1 MRLISASGEQLGIKH
16 IREAMDIAER
26 QDLDL
31 VEVAPNANP
40 PVVRL
45 MDYGKYKYQKE
56 QARKAARKK
65 QVNINVREIKLR
77 PKIGDHDF
85 ETKKGHVERFLRGG
99 DKVKVTIMFRGRE
112 VQHPELGE
120 RLLRRLADDLSD
132 LGRIENQPK
141 LDGRN
146 MVMVLAPARTWPRR
160 RRSPGPPAG
169 RRRPPAAR
177 HHFSGTMTGRL
188 PSGPD
193 EMRRRNGFVLPCREP
208 PSHGRRQSRNGKE
221 TRMPKMKTHKGAAGR
236 FEVMKR
242 GRIKR
247 RRAGHNHI
255 LEKKTS
261 KRKRRLNTETFVNPA
276 DEKRVRRLLGVK

>member
-1 MRLISASGEQLGIKH
+1 MGIKH
-16 IREAMDIAER
+16 IREATDYAER

-85 ETKKGHVERFLRGG
+85 NTKRGHVERFLRGG

-120 RLLRRLADDLSD
+120 RLLRRLASDLED
-132 LGRIENQPK
+132 LGRIESQPN

-146 MVMVLAPARTWPRR
+146 MVMVMAPRKENKEAQDSQQASQPATRSGSRR
-160 RRSPGPPAG
+160 ER
-169 RRRPPAAR
+169 AAR
-177 HHFSGTMTGRL
+177 R
-188 PSGPD
+188 
-193 EMRRRNGFVLPCREP
+193 
-208 PSHGRRQSRNGKE
+208 
-221 TRMPKMKTHKGAAGR
+221 
-236 FEVMKR
+236 
-242 GRIKR
+242 
-247 RRAGHNHI
+247 
-255 LEKKTS
+255 
-261 KRKRRLNTETFVNPA
+261 
-276 DEKRVRRLLGVK
+276 

>member
-1 MRLISASGEQLGIKH
+1 MRLISADGEQLGIKH
-16 IREAMDIAER
+16 IREAADYAER

-85 ETKKGHVERFLRGG
+85 NTKRGHVERFLRGG

-120 RLLRRLADDLSD
+120 RLLRRLASDLED
-132 LGRIENQPK
+132 LGRIESQPN

-146 MVMVLAPARTWPRR
+146 MVMVMAPRKENKEAQAAQQAPQTN
-160 RRSPGPPAG
+160 G
-169 RRRPPAAR
+169 RRERAAR
-177 HHFSGTMTGRL
+177 
-188 PSGPD
+188 
-193 EMRRRNGFVLPCREP
+193 N
-208 PSHGRRQSRNGKE
+208 
-221 TRMPKMKTHKGAAGR
+221 
-236 FEVMKR
+236 
-242 GRIKR
+242 
-247 RRAGHNHI
+247 
-255 LEKKTS
+255 
-261 KRKRRLNTETFVNPA
+261 
-276 DEKRVRRLLGVK
+276 